1 MAKTQSRTE
10 KFKEYREEIKKETT
24 NTKTSS
30 IEIGTSTIFS
40 VPTEVKK
47 EKKKKPKKD
56 VNNKHAY
63 EAKKEKKP
71 YVVKEKTIYDEY
83 VKAKM
88 LKRFAYFLFV
98 AVIIGLLVTVLIL
111 SLKNF

>member
-10 KFKEYREEIKKETT
+10 KFKEYREEIKKET
-24 NTKTSS
+24 NDTKTSS

-40 VPTEVKK
+40 APTKVEKV
-47 EKKKKPKKD
+47 KKKKVKKD
-56 VNNKHAY
+56 TSNKHVY
-63 EAKKEKKP
+63 ETGHEKKP

-83 VKAKM
+83 VKAKT

-98 AVIIGLLVTVLIL
+98 AIIIALLITVLIL